1 MVATKNIL
9 ILWTGPKH
17 SGNTSV
23 RALTQTARDKGFKV
37 AGILAP
43 PLYRN
48 SELLGFD
55 VLDLQNQTRA
65 PLARRKTSESK
76 AEPFTFNNDGIKLGN
91 AALSE
96 ENTKSA
102 DLIIV
107 DEFGPLELKGQGWRR
122 KVDSLLASS
131 PAFCR
136 IILLVVRRELTDT
149 VRQLYAGTP
158 QGGPQDALRRNPAPA
173 CRELAATKPDSIDD
187 VITILE
193 NRRHHVEGPRFAG
206 TNKMFKLDGMLMIGS
221 AGTNVGKTKLAC
233 TLLRKFSKT
242 NDIIGIK
249 VTTIKDKDGQC
260 PRGGE
265 GCGVCSSLEGVYCIT
280 EETDSSSG
288 KDTARLLSAGASRVF
303 WLRVLKEHL
312 QEGTTALL
320 EVICPDAVSICESN
334 SLRQVVKPGL
344 FLMAKN
350 SDLKV
355 WKSSAQQV
363 KKHSDRIIVSDGN
376 SFDFD
381 LDRIRLIDGKWIISR
396 TKISVEDKAVNTY
409 PAPKFPQ
416 ARDGGNFGARRSQ
429 FWCGTKATAIVMAG
443 GSSNRMG
450 TDKSMLPFKGQSIIE
465 AICEQLRGSFDQIL
479 ISANEVDKFA
489 FLGFEVVPDKV
500 PEQGPLMGIASALQ
514 ASANELNFVIA
525 CDIPKI
531 NLACVNRM
539 LTEAVESQ
547 ADIVV
552 PTIGD
557 KKYEPLFA
565 IYRKSALEA
574 INKTLSSGKR
584 KITEVFTL
592 CKVKHIELDDT
603 DWLVNI
609 NTMAE
614 YEEFQKH

>member
-1 MVATKNIL
+1 MVATKNRL
-9 ILWTGPKH
+9 ILWTGPRHCGKT
-17 SGNTSV
+17 TSV
-23 RALTQTARDKGFKV
+23 TALTQAVRDKGFKV

-55 VLDLQNQTRA
+55 VLDLRNQTRA
-65 PLARRKTSESK
+65 PLARRKISESK
-76 AEPFTFNNDGIKLGN
+76 AEPFTFIDDGLKLGN

-131 PAFCR
+131 NAV
-136 IILLVVRRELTDT
+136 ILLVVRRELTDA
-149 VRQLYAGTP
+149 VRQLYANVP
-158 QGGPQDALRRNPAPA
+158 
-173 CRELAATKPDSIDD
+173 CREFAATKEDSIDD
-187 VITILE
+187 VITILK
-193 NRRHHVEGPRFAG
+193 NRRQHVEGPRFAG

-221 AGTNVGKTKLAC
+221 AGTNVGKTELAC

-288 KDTARLLSAGASRVF
+288 KDTARLLAAGASRVF

-320 EVICPDAVSICESN
+320 DIIGPDAVSICESN
-334 SLRQVVKPGL
+334 SLRQVVEPRL

-350 SDLKV
+350 HDLKV

-363 KKHSDRIIVSDGN
+363 KKHADRIIVSDGN

-396 TKISVEDKAVNTY
+396 TKISAEDKAVNMY

-416 ARDGGNFGARRSQ
+416 TRDGGNFGARRSQ
-429 FWCGTKATAIVMAG
+429 FGCGTKATAIVMAG
-443 GSSNRMG
+443 GSSSRMG
-450 TDKSMLPFKGQSIIE
+450 TDKSMLPFKGQSIIK
-465 AICEQLRGSFDQIL
+465 AICEQLHGSFDQIL

-500 PEQGPLMGIASALQ
+500 PEQGPLMGIASALE
-514 ASANELNFVIA
+514 ASANDLNFVVA

-531 NLACVNRM
+531 NLTCVNKM
-539 LTEAVESQ
+539 LTEALESR

-552 PTIGD
+552 PTTGD
-557 KKYEPLFA
+557 EKYEPLFA

-574 INKTLSSGKR
+574 INKTLSTGKC
-584 KITEVFTL
+584 KITDVFAL
-592 CKVKHIELDDT
+592 CTVKYIELDDA
-603 DWLVNI
+603 DWPVNL
-609 NTMAE
+609 NTIAD
-614 YEEFQKH
+614 YEEFQKEHDDEV